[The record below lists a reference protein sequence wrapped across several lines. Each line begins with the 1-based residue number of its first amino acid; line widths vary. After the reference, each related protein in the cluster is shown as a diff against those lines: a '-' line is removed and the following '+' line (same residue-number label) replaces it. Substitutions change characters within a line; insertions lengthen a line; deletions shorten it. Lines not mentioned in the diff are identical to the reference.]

1 MEPRYNNEPL
11 YNENLGITND
21 FLYPI
26 IGKYTEKNLDIT
38 RPPYYEP
45 IFASSLT
52 LRNIQRAKTITDY
65 RQNDL
70 KITDYRQEKYNRLQT
85 WADIVN
91 ICFQKKEHFAN

>member
-52 LRNIQRAKTITDY
+52 FVISRFRSTVKKNI
-65 RQNDL
+65 
-70 KITDYRQEKYNRLQT
+70 
-85 WADIVN
+85 
-91 ICFQKKEHFAN
+91 